1 MVKTAKKQKIDEIKA
16 QVKTNV
22 TKENALKLKD
32 ACFAYV
38 LKKCCKK

>member
-16 QVKTNV
+16 QVKREV

-32 ACFAYV
+32 TCFVYV